1 MKYDY
6 VRHNCN
12 VNDVFLNL
20 TQTGVR
26 IQLDRT
32 QDGDVAKIFAR
43 TREELEDAK
52 AKVQ

>member
-1 MKYDY
+1 MYGMMAMFMN
-6 VRHNCN
+6 RCI
-12 VNDVFLNL
+12 FNL

-32 QDGDVAKIFAR
+32 QDGDVAKIFAK

-52 AKVQ
+52 AKVH